1 MPTSAPN
8 RAVHP
13 GTANHC
19 NPASKG
25 PWGRRLYEFEPHAP
39 RRRAFVV
46 SSAYSG
52 VGRSVREV
60 ESMQTALVSTAM
72 IVGVVWAGL
81 VGDAAPQSI
90 LGLSN
95 TSIQVASIENV
106 GYRRRYYRRYGYP
119 VPYAYYPPGYGF
131 YPPPPAYAYPPAYNV
146 YPPPPVNGEYQ
157 TEDGGYGSYPPV
169 GGDDDYP
176 PPSGY

>member
-1 MPTSAPN
+1 
-8 RAVHP
+8 
-13 GTANHC
+13 
-19 NPASKG
+19 
-25 PWGRRLYEFEPHAP
+25 
-39 RRRAFVV
+39 
-46 SSAYSG
+46 
-52 VGRSVREV
+52 
-60 ESMQTALVSTAM
+60 MQTALVSTAM